1 MSEDCHLPAFKY
13 TVKAADQ
20 AIYRGAFSDGLNYV
34 QNAAKLDMDVENI
47 KVLIRVINRA
57 IQDLEPKGFFSAFG
71 KKKVQT
77 ASDAV
82 LANAVANELEG
93 FKAVKVKLE
102 KQLSDIDPNGAK
114 YSDIE
119 SNHPS
124 RKASL
129 ANNGEIEN
137 SKTPMKGQNLLDA
150 WEPSYTAG
158 KTVKMNSR
166 HGNCVVS

>member
-1 MSEDCHLPAFKY
+1 MSEDCHLLAFKY

-34 QNAAKLDMDVENI
+34 QSAAKLEMDANNV

-57 IQDLEPKGFFSAFG
+57 IQDLEPKGFFSGFG
-71 KKKVQT
+71 KKKAQT
-77 ASDAV
+77 ASDTV
-82 LANAVANELEG
+82 LANAVASELEG
-93 FKAVKVKLE
+93 FKDVKTKLE
-102 KQLSDIDPNGAK
+102 NVLKELDPNGAK

-129 ANNGEIEN
+129 ANSEVEN
-137 SKTPMKGQNLLDA
+137 SKSPMKGQNLLDA

-158 KTVKMNSR
+158 KTVKANNKN
-166 HGNCVVS
+166 GNCVIC